1 MRVLIT
7 RPRAEAEALAAILKA
22 HGIEST
28 IESLLEIEPAVM
40 PAPSLDG
47 VAALLFTS
55 ANGVRAFAT
64 LESRRRLPVYAVGER
79 TAETAR
85 EVGFPSVESARGDV
99 GELASLVRRKLDPK
113 NGALL
118 YPAGAAVKG
127 DLAAMLAPDGFEVR
141 RLVLYEAV
149 PKKALSSA
157 AVAALLDGSLDAV
170 LLFSNRS
177 AETFISLVRGAGVE
191 EACARLIAICLSP
204 AVAEAASAITWREVR
219 TASRPE
225 QAALLELLAPAAGLR
240 DAKEGTPAA
249 ILRDGEQRAPISKAD
264 SVADT
269 SDEKPEGAA
278 ESQAMRTIRA
288 FGGIRP
294 MAAKLGVP
302 VTTVQGW
309 KERGTIPEQ
318 RVAEV
323 LAAAAKH
330 GVALSDADLKTAAN
344 GKPVPQDGGVAA
356 APETPPLQPAAFLG
370 DAKEGAQSA
379 PAADPAANLPDA
391 KEGTASAPNPSPG
404 RDKQQANESPGGL
417 PPRPDRSRPVGSR
430 AVAAALWATAFA
442 GLLLAGAL
450 SLPYWVPLVG
460 LEALSDRGNAAS
472 EQQLQA
478 LRTRL
483 EALESRVET
492 AKSGAA
498 AGPGAELSAKT
509 AELTDAVGA
518 MQRRV
523 KALEGSLGE
532 LANRPEPK
540 PGADPEK
547 LATLAD
553 QTASLGQRVADL
565 EASTKKNS
573 EAIGRHAALILAVGQ
588 LREALARNTPYERAL
603 AAVAHLAEDDATL
616 DGPLARLKDHATS
629 GVATRADLAQ
639 HFDAVSLAAAR
650 AASEPAGSGWAE
662 EALARLSHLFVVR
675 RVNGDVAGND
685 TDAVLARAGGRLDA
699 GDLAGAVAQLA
710 ALHGTAAEA
719 VKPWL
724 DEANARLAAD
734 RALDEIGA
742 RAIARLDESRS

>member
-22 HGIEST
+22 RGIEST

-40 PAPSLDG
+40 PALSLDG

-55 ANGVRAFAT
+55 ANGARAFAA
-64 LESRRRLPVYAVGER
+64 LESGRHFPVYAVGER

-85 EVGFPSVESARGDV
+85 EAGFPSVESARGDV

-118 YPAGAAVKG
+118 HAAGAAVKG

-141 RLVLYEAV
+141 CLVLYEAV

-191 EACARLIAICLSP
+191 EACARLIAFCLSP

-225 QAALLELLAPAAGLR
+225 QAALLELLAPAARPAAVLR
-240 DAKEGTPAA
+240 DAEEGAPAA
-249 ILRDGEQRAPISKAD
+249 ILRDREQRAPMSEAD

-269 SDEKPEGAA
+269 SDNKPEGAA
-278 ESQAMRTIRA
+278 ESQAMRAIRA

-330 GVALSDADLKTAAN
+330 GVALSDADFKTAAN
-344 GKPVPQDGGVAA
+344 GKPVPQNGVAAA
-356 APETPPLQPAAFLG
+356 APETPPAKSMPAAGSAASLR
-370 DAKEGAQSA
+370 DAKEGA
-379 PAADPAANLPDA
+379 PAAD
-391 KEGTASAPNPSPG
+391 TASAPDPSPA
-404 RDKQQANESPGGL
+404 RNEQQANESPPGP
-417 PPRPDRSRPVGSR
+417 PPRPDRSRSTGSR
-430 AVAAALWATAFA
+430 AVATALWATAFA

-450 SLPYWVPLVG
+450 SLPYWVRLVG
-460 LEALSDRGNAAS
+460 LEASSDRGNTMS

-498 AGPGAELSAKT
+498 AGAGAELSAKT

-518 MQRRV
+518 MQRRI

-547 LATLAD
+547 LATLSD
-553 QTASLGQRVADL
+553 QTASLGQRVANL
-565 EASTKKNS
+565 EALTKKNS
-573 EAIGRHAALILAVGQ
+573 EAIGRHVTLVLAVGQ
-588 LREALARNTPYERAL
+588 LREALARNTPYDRAL
-603 AAVAHLAEDDATL
+603 AAVAGLAEDDAAL
-616 DGPLARLKDHATS
+616 DGPLARLKEHAAT
-629 GVATRADLAQ
+629 GIATRTDLAR

-650 AASEPAGSGWAE
+650 AAIEPAGSGWVD
-662 EALARLSHLFVVR
+662 EALARLSHLLVVR
-675 RVNGDVAGND
+675 RVNGDAAGNG

-710 ALHGTAAEA
+710 ALRGTAADA

-734 RALDEIGA
+734 QALDEIGA